1 MFLFCSGMSVQG
13 RTKDINH
20 QLRRVKMENKK
31 KYIGSD
37 KLQHWTLYRFC
48 EANSRKRWAVEV
60 SRRLWNFMV

>member
-1 MFLFCSGMSVQG
+1 
-13 RTKDINH
+13 
-20 QLRRVKMENKK
+20 MENKK

-48 EANSRKRWAVEV
+48 EANSRKKWAVEV